1 MAVVCVVSFVIL
13 IYCVGNGTKILN
25 IFNPN
30 VRPMMRV
37 CLLLFLLN
45 WLSICVMDTCVLQGE
60 GVMMSYQDNP
70 TSGYRANLHNT
81 LRGDNV
87 TTTQPASG
95 DAESNQVA

>member
-1 MAVVCVVSFVIL
+1 MCGYVS
-13 IYCVGNGTKILN
+13 
-25 IFNPN
+25 
-30 VRPMMRV
+30 
-37 CLLLFLLN
+37 
-45 WLSICVMDTCVLQGE
+45 QGE

>member
-1 MAVVCVVSFVIL
+1 MYVLCCVCCPAKMLSFMLKIWAAVMI
-13 IYCVGNGTKILN
+13 
-25 IFNPN
+25 
-30 VRPMMRV
+30 
-37 CLLLFLLN
+37 
-45 WLSICVMDTCVLQGE
+45 QGE